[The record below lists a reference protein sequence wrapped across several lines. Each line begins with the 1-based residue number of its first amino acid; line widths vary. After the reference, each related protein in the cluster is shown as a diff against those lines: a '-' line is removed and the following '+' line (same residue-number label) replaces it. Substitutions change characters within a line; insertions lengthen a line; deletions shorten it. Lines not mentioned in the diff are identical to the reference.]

1 MGVLCLFVHTV
12 MIALAL
18 FYLALPRF
26 TIGPQRSRHPLNQSD
41 PENKTI
47 CDLFTR
53 SAFRWS
59 VVVLYVSF
67 GLTTLDRNAP

>member
-1 MGVLCLFVHTV
+1 MGVLCLFVHTIV
-12 MIALAL
+12 IALAL

-53 SAFRWS
+53 SAFR
-59 VVVLYVSF
+59 
-67 GLTTLDRNAP
+67 